1 MKATIWR
8 AAVPVLIAIL
18 LAVVPA
24 PEGLAPNAWLY
35 FAVFAGTIVALALEP
50 IPAAAVG
57 VIGVTVAAS
66 LLLVAPPAPT
76 PGEAFRA
83 ATPSQSVRWA
93 LSGFS
98 NGTVWFIFVAFMLAT
113 GYEKTGLGRRLGLA
127 LMAKLGRKTLGLG
140 YAVALFDLVLSPVL
154 PSNTARSGGTIFP
167 IIKNIPP
174 LLGSEPDHEPRK
186 IGSYLMWTALAST
199 CVTSSMFLTALAPNV
214 LALTLL
220 QKAARISIS
229 WTEWCVGFL
238 PAGLLL
244 LLSVPYIVYRIYPP
258 TLQTSEGAHRW
269 AAAELGRMGRVRGK
283 EYLMAGL
290 AMLSLMLWMFGGER
304 LDPAAVALVVLCIML
319 LTGVIDWNDVVGHRQ
334 AWNIFVWFGTLLA
347 LAEGLKIVGFLAW
360 IAEGTARNLAGV
372 PVTMLMVLLVAL
384 FFAAHYLFAGIT
396 AHTAALLPV
405 VVAAVMSVP
414 EVPVK
419 KLAMLLCYS
428 LGLMGVLTPYASGL
442 SPIYYGSGYVN
453 RADFWRLGFLFG
465 AFYLAV
471 LLLVCVPYLGYLYP

>member
-8 AAVPVLIAIL
+8 AAVPLLVAVV
-18 LAVVPA
+18 LAVLPVPD
-24 PEGLAPNAWLY
+24 GLTPDAWRY
-35 FAVFAGTIVALALEP
+35 FAVFAATIVALALEP

-57 VIGVTVAAS
+57 LIGVTLAAS
-66 LLLVAPPAPT
+66 LLLVAPPGSA
-76 PGEAFRA
+76 PGEAAPA
-83 ATPSQSVRWA
+83 ATPYQSVRWA

-127 LMAKLGRKTLGLG
+127 LMAKLGRRTLGLG
-140 YAVALFDLVLSPVL
+140 YAIALFDLVLSPVL

-174 LLGSEPDHEPRK
+174 LLGSTPDREPGK
-186 IGSYLMWTALAST
+186 IGAYLMWTALAST

-214 LALTLL
+214 LAVTLL
-220 QKAARISIS
+220 QKAARINIT

-244 LLSVPYIVYRIYPP
+244 FLSVPYIVYRLHPP
-258 TLQTSEGAHRW
+258 AMKTSEGAHRW
-269 AAAELGRMGRVRGK
+269 AAAELERMGRMHAK

-290 AMLSLMLWMFGGER
+290 AALSLLLWMFGGER

-319 LTGVIDWNDVVGHRQ
+319 LSGVIDWNDVIGHRQ

-347 LAEGLKIVGFLAW
+347 LAEGLNIVGFLNW
-360 IAEGTARNLAGV
+360 ISEATARNLAGV
-372 PVTMLMVLLVAL
+372 PVTMLLVLLVAL

-405 VVAAVMSVP
+405 VVVTAMSVP

-428 LGLMGVLTPYASGL
+428 LGLMGILTPYASGL
-442 SPIYYGSGYVN
+442 SPIYYGSGYIR
-453 RADFWRLGFLFG
+453 RADFWRLGFAFG

>member
-1 MKATIWR
+1 MTPTPWR
-8 AAVPVLIAIL
+8 
-18 LAVVPA
+18 AVVPLLVGGVIA
-24 PEGLAPNAWLY
+24 LMPVPEGLTPNAWRY
-35 FAVFAGTIVALALEP
+35 FAIFAAVIVALALEP
-50 IPAAAVG
+50 IPAAAAG
-57 VIGVTVAAS
+57 VVGVTVAAS
-66 LLLVAPPAPT
+66 LQLVVPPA
-76 PGEAFRA
+76 AFPQGA
-83 ATPSQSVRWA
+83 ASPPESIRWA

-98 NGTVWFIFVAFMLAT
+98 NGTVWFIFAAFMLAA

-174 LLGSEPDHEPRK
+174 LLGSTPDNEPRK

-220 QKAARISIS
+220 QNTARIRIS

-244 LLSVPYIVYRIYPP
+244 FLSVPYIVYKIYPP

-269 AAAELGRMGRVRGK
+269 AAAELARMGKVRRK

-290 AMLSLMLWMFGGER
+290 AVLSLLLWMFGGER
-304 LDPAAVALVVLCIML
+304 LDNASVALIVLCIML
-319 LTGVIDWNDVVGHRQ
+319 LTGIIDWNDVIGHRQ
-334 AWNIFVWFGTLLA
+334 AWNIFIWFGTLLA
-347 LAEGLKIVGFLAW
+347 LAEGLNTVGFLTW
-360 IAEGTARNLAGV
+360 IAHGTASGLSGV
-372 PVTMLMVLLVAL
+372 PVTVLMGLLVAL

-396 AHTAALLPV
+396 AHAAALLPV
-405 VVAAVMSVP
+405 VVATAMSVP
-414 EVPVK
+414 EVPIK

-428 LGLMGVLTPYASGL
+428 LGLMGILTPYASGL

-453 RADFWRLGFLFG
+453 RAAFWRLGLVFG

-471 LLLVCVPYLGYLYP
+471 LLLVCAPYLGYLYP